1 MYVLLVNTSGVFGV
15 LTASFKSLS
24 GFRLSG
30 FRSND
35 LLVRNARKLVMIDYT
50 AVIP

>member
-1 MYVLLVNTSGVFGV
+1 MYVLLVNTSGIFGV

-24 GFRLSG
+24 GLRLSG
-30 FRSND
+30 FRD